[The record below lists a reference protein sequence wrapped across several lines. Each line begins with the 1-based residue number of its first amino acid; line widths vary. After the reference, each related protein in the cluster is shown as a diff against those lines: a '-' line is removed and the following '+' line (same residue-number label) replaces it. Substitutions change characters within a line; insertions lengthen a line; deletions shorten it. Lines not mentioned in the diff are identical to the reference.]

1 MSHPLLKDLQSPFLD
16 IIKDICSERF
26 PTPQKGDAPLAA
38 RGLCAWKEARALT
51 VEEAEDV
58 RPVWARAKAGDL
70 ILSTRDHL
78 GQIVGARLWTMEGA
92 RFAPLLE
99 SGLATSGAVLCNYV
113 AVNWLQGAESPACL
127 MIAEGEPDFATLCIL
142 ADKMMERAPHVS
154 VAIMGIYSGA
164 WSKDFGERAGEV
176 INGVVIATDRD
187 KAGEGYAG
195 KIRASI
201 KTGTVVRWLGGSGS
215 EDINDCFLIPGF
227 DMSHALFGGAAMPPP
242 PSEDEGRWAWTDAA
256 GWAEDP
262 SWAAARAAE
271 KAWAAAQAIP
281 RERLGDA
288 MLERARKYADAKL
301 ANVAAE
307 LAQTKGDRERACK
320 LIAPL
325 ASYVAGGALD
335 KATVEVELEHAYADG
350 EAADVRKD
358 RKLLIKSLLKSGK
371 NGQTRTPITLE
382 DIAAKLAADDDE
394 KRRED
399 DARRKR
405 QEESK
410 RQAPKQSRE
419 AVEIEPATAPLPSA
433 LDASSVENWHEEI
446 DAMGW
451 DRTPSEVELAHR
463 LLDYL
468 TPPGMPSPVAAE
480 GALWRYS
487 PSKGI
492 WVNVQLCD
500 VARIIS
506 RWDGAQ
512 AANGKRVRIGKKT
525 AENALGMAM
534 YLVDDPQFFKNTP
547 RGIMLGDRFI
557 EVDTVKKTVREV
569 PPSPDHR
576 ARHKVEAVPSKP
588 GDMLNKYLATV
599 HEGEDAQDK
608 VRLMG
613 EVAFAA
619 LCGLGTT
626 YKKAIL
632 CHGGKGSGKSQF
644 LHIVQSLVPD
654 SAKITVMPQDMG
666 EDYHCASLA
675 GKTLNMVGELEA
687 EDFMREGKF
696 KSIVHGE
703 AVQARNPSE
712 KVFQLWPI
720 ALHLINANT
729 LPSAPGVSQAFWDRW
744 LVVGFE
750 RSWTDS
756 DRSLLEGGVDEIG
769 KRLTDEDM
777 GGLLSWVLDCGKALV
792 ERGKYTIPTTSR
804 DLMKQ
809 WQVEA
814 DTVSSW
820 LDERCDLLTYTTKH
834 DQWELSDAA
843 YKDYAMYCEGGN
855 HRPVNIKKFKDRM
868 LALGVRRTKSGR
880 GFIWA
885 IRLTVR
891 M

>member
-1 MSHPLLKDLQSPFLD
+1 MTIFLD
-16 IIKDICSERF
+16 HVKGIC
-26 PTPQKGDAPLAA
+26 GDFNPPAPGSAPLHK
-38 RGLCAWKEARALT
+38 RGLGAWKEARALT
-51 VEEAEDV
+51 ADDAEAL
-58 RPVWARAKAGDL
+58 RGVWMGAQVGDL
-70 ILSTRDHL
+70 ILPTRNHT
-78 GQIVGARLWTMEGA
+78 GQIVGARLWTMEGV
-92 RFAPLLE
+92 RLAPRAD
-99 SGLATSGAVLCNYV
+99 SGLATTGAVLCNRV
-113 AVNWLQGAESPACL
+113 AANWLLRTSRVPTCL
-127 MIAEGEPDFATLCIL
+127 IIAEGEPDFVACCLV
-142 ADKMMERAPHVS
+142 AENMMQKHPGHPYAV
-154 VAIMGIYSGA
+154 MGIYSGA
-164 WSKDFGERAGEV
+164 WTAELGERACEV
-176 INGVVIATDRD
+176 TGGVLIATDRD

-201 KTGTVVRWLGGSGS
+201 RGAVEVNRWLGGSGGQ
-215 EDINDCFLIPGF
+215 DVNDCFLTPDFSLIE
-227 DMSHALFGGAAMPPP
+227 ALFGGAAMPPP
-242 PSEDEGRWAWTDAA
+242 PSDDEGRWAWTDAA

-262 SWAAARAAE
+262 SWAAAREAE
-271 KAWAAAQAIP
+271 KAWAAAREIP
-281 RERLGDA
+281 RERLDDA
-288 MLERARKYADAKL
+288 MLERAKKWSEAKL
-301 ANVAAE
+301 AAVCLE
-307 LAQTKGDRERACK
+307 LEGLDGNRGRA
-320 LIAPL
+320 LAIMAPVMSL
-325 ASYVAGGALD
+325 VAGGALD
-335 KATVEVELEHAYADG
+335 RGLVEGDLVAAYVSGDK
-350 EAADVRKD
+350 ETRRDRHQQIKD
-358 RKLLIKSLLKSGK
+358 ALKSGP
-371 NGQTRTPITLE
+371 NGRPREPHTLE
-382 DIAAKLAADDDE
+382 DIASKLAAEDDE
-394 KRRED
+394 RKREEE
-399 DARRKR
+399 ARRKR
-405 QEESK
+405 QEETK
-410 RQAPKQSRE
+410 RQAPKESRKNAKNE
-419 AVEIEPATAPLPSA
+419 APEVDPPA
-433 LDASSVENWHEEI
+433 DMGEASSVENWHEEI
-446 DAMGW
+446 DAAGW
-451 DRTPSEVELAHR
+451 ERTPSEVELAHR

-468 TPPGMPSPVAAE
+468 TPPGMPTPVAAE

-487 PSKGI
+487 PSKGL
-492 WVNVQLCD
+492 WVDVKVCD

-506 RWDGAQ
+506 RWDGASTGD
-512 AANGKRVRIGKKT
+512 GKKVRIGKKT
-525 AENALGMAM
+525 SENALGVAM
-534 YLVDDPQFFKNTP
+534 YLVDEPQFFRNVP
-547 RGIMLGDRFI
+547 RGIMLGDRFVS
-557 EVDTVKKTVREV
+557 VDTVKKTVQEM

-576 ARHKVEAVPSKP
+576 ARHRIEAIPSQP
-588 GDMLNKYLATV
+588 GEMLKKYLATA
-599 HEGEDAQDK
+599 HEGPDAAEK

-619 LCGLGTT
+619 VCGLGTT

-750 RSWTDS
+750 RSWTDA
-756 DRSLLEGGVDEIG
+756 DRSLLEGGVDDIG

-820 LDERCDLLTYTTKH
+820 LDERCDLLAYTSKH
-834 DQWELSDAA
+834 DQWELSDVA